1 MEALGVASGIAG
13 LIGLAEMVA
22 FKGSKYAYGV
32 KSAGPDIKNLFLEVQ
47 SLYGVL
53 NRLKLLEKCLDEE
66 RSADTDHFHN
76 LEHFQTCRRNLDH
89 LKKSLD
95 KLDSDSVKTKLL

>member
-32 KSAGPDIKNLFLEVQ
+32 KNAGSDIKDLFLEVQ

-53 NRLKLLEKCLDEE
+53 NRLKLLEKCLDDDEE
-66 RSADTDHFHN
+66 RSAGRFSARY
-76 LEHFQTCRRNLDH
+76 L
-89 LKKSLD
+89 S
-95 KLDSDSVKTKLL
+95 